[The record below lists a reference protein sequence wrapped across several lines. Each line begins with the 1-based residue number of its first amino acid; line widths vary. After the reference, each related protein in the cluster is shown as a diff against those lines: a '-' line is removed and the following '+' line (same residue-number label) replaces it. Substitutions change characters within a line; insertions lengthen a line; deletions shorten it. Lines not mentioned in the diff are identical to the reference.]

1 MKLNKEH
8 IIRVS
13 KTEQNAFEVKS
24 RFWLKN
30 NVFAKHFGSKAISI
44 NRAEIK
50 NDFTK
55 GDTERAIIKTLAWG
69 YPNAMR
75 RFNPNSDNIALIAQL
90 LKHKNDLNTA
100 ELYFAFGALMQ
111 IEGIGPS
118 TITKL
123 LFFNGNTFENTPCL
137 ILDERVINSI
147 KIFDEFEQLRDGL
160 NPAKVRSYMTFLNRM
175 QEVSDSLGV
184 SPEQLE
190 IYLFEQNGKTN

>member
-1 MKLNKEH
+1 MKLDHNH
-8 IIRVS
+8 IIKQT
-13 KTEQNAFEVKS
+13 KTAQKPFEVKS
-24 RFWLKN
+24 VFWLKN
-30 NVFAKHFGSKAISI
+30 DVFVKHVGSKPISI
-44 NRAEIK
+44 HRNEIK
-50 NDFTK
+50 NDFI
-55 GDTERAIIKTLAWG
+55 DNETERAIVKTLAWG

-75 RFNPNSDNIALIAQL
+75 RFNPDNGNIALIAQL

-123 LFFNGNTFENTPCL
+123 LFFNGNTFKNTPCL

-147 KIFDEFEQLRDGL
+147 KVFDEFEQLRDGL
-160 NPAKVRSYMTFLNRM
+160 NPAKVRSYINFLNRM
-175 QEVSDSLGV
+175 QEVSDSFFIA
-184 SPEQLE
+184 PEQLE

>member
-8 IIRVS
+8 IIRVT

-30 NVFAKHFGSKAISI
+30 DVFVKHFGSEPIFI
-44 NRAEIK
+44 NRNEIK
-50 NDFTK
+50 NDFTE
-55 GDTERAIIKTLAWG
+55 GDTERAIVKTLAWG

-75 RFNPNSDNIALIAQL
+75 RFNPDNGNIALIAQL
-90 LKHKNDLNTA
+90 LEHKNDLSIA

-118 TITKL
+118 TVTKL
-123 LFFNGNTFENTPCL
+123 LFFNGNTFNNTPCL
-137 ILDERVINSI
+137 ILDERVINSM
-147 KIFDEFEQLRDGL
+147 KVFDEFEQLRYGL
-160 NPAKVRSYMTFLNRM
+160 NPAKVRSFINFLNRM
-175 QEVSDSLGV
+175 QEVSDSFGIE
-184 SPEQLE
+184 PEQLE